1 MLIEK
6 VALTWKFFMQAGY
19 FAADLFLCPTT
30 SALLQRYTRTE
41 HEEDISELKVF
52 WKNKKLLCGPVKNL
66 SIELN
71 QLIEK
76 TQRLF
81 IIRFLPTGRQV
92 CFLLIDCKRKNPPAF
107 KTKATK
113 AIEPPTPICPKK
125 TITKS
130 KTRIG
135 KTSINIYYA
144 TLTCTNASIG

>member
-1 MLIEK
+1 MLIQK
-6 VALTWKFFMQAGY
+6 VALTWKFFMQVGN

-30 SALLQRYTRTE
+30 SALLQRYTKTE

-52 WKNKKLLCGPVKNL
+52 WRNKKLLCGPVKNL
-66 SIELN
+66 PIELN
-71 QLIEK
+71 QVIEK

-125 TITKS
+125 PLLKVRPESAKHQLTFITQP
-130 KTRIG
+130 
-135 KTSINIYYA
+135 
-144 TLTCTNASIG
+144 